1 MASWNPIAESVAK
14 LMEPAQQELQQTLR
28 AILAE
33 QKATNVLLSQIAVAL
48 VEEPTPPAPPTKQQ
62 TPRRLQAIPK
72 SKEKPS

>member
-1 MASWNPIAESVAK
+1 
-14 LMEPAQQELQQTLR
+14 LQQTLR

-62 TPRRLQAIPK
+62 TPRRLQAVPK